1 MDKRAMRRLLK
12 DLESTAEQAL
22 QQDAAF
28 FEALQALKWEIDR
41 DPRVKSA
48 VRDLRAAG
56 QRVFSSFL
64 PRIKVRIRT
73 ENGILALARPTEI
86 PSGSA
91 PDPVA
96 TLTQKLKNAASAVIV
111 ASPYCQELERVVNEA
126 VTASDSFENIAS
138 QIEKIGYEVLIS
150 LDLSAYAQVQPSS
163 VPVDRS
169 ERANRTSLSEEPVN
183 IELSAQDRSFLKEL
197 KITADENLRY

>member
-1 MDKRAMRRLLK
+1 
-12 DLESTAEQAL
+12 
-22 QQDAAF
+22 
-28 FEALQALKWEIDR
+28 
-41 DPRVKSA
+41 
-48 VRDLRAAG
+48 
-56 QRVFSSFL
+56 
-64 PRIKVRIRT
+64 
-73 ENGILALARPTEI
+73 LARPTEI